1 MPPTKEIHQAKTKR
15 DSFYSPANVEHLR
28 RSIAQAEIELS
39 PEILEAITKSVNG
52 QLSEST
58 VGR

>member
-28 RSIAQAEIELS
+28 RSIAQAEKASLS
-39 PEILEAITKSVNG
+39 EAIRNSEEG
-52 QLSEST
+52 RLSGT
-58 VGR
+58 AAGR